1 MTYREAFFLTQSIV
15 NDVFHTGSPD
25 STLWEFKHGGGSF
38 KRGDLVGLRDIKRRA
53 SRHALIHRDSF
64 SGTKSAGPSVPGTP
78 NEQPGDSIES
88 RMMSV
93 EGALF
98 EINQRLARTEENN
111 AMLSNRC
118 QTAIEGLTRC
128 HQVSSEI
135 FGFCFVVSDILSFP
149 LNFTWCW
156 SYSYLPLDLLN
167 PFSFLPV
174 SSGVRLAHT
183 YIVDN

>member
-1 MTYREAFFLTQSIV
+1 M

-78 NEQPGDSIES
+78 NEQPGDSVES

-135 FGFCFVVSDILSFP
+135 FGFCFVIFGHPFLSLEFYLLFVRFLFAIEFIKFP
-149 LNFTWCW
+149 FRSFRFFRRATR
-156 SYSYLPLDLLN
+156 SYVY
-167 PFSFLPV
+167 
-174 SSGVRLAHT
+174 SGQLIFH
-183 YIVDN
+183 NL